1 MTKHQTFVI
10 QALEARRSD
19 DLFRARRR
27 FQNHTPAQMAER
39 YGGHGQTCAEV
50 LRDYEEHEAAIDAA
64 IEWVTQLG
72 ELRSPE
78 ALAQKLRDAISM
90 AGYYG
95 EPFGCALMA
104 QAADEIDRQAGG
116 PNALTERAECAKIAR
131 EFAWY
136 EADGCSPEE
145 SNERIAALIER
156 QPEGHSEAQYK
167 IVIEERVD
175 LLEKSVQ
182 QCMKEGWL
190 PLGGA
195 SVCVTS
201 DGRGGDSWL
210 HQQAMT
216 R

>member
-1 MTKHQTFVI
+1 MTRHQTFVI
-10 QALEARRSD
+10 QALENLRR
-19 DLFRARRR
+19 AKPV

-39 YGGHGQTCAEV
+39 YRWHGQTCAEA
-50 LRDYEEHEAAIDAA
+50 LKGYEEHEAAIDAA
-64 IEWVTQLG
+64 IAWVMQRD
-72 ELRSPE
+72 EPAPQS
-78 ALAQKLRDAISM
+78 LAQKLRDAASM

-104 QAADEIDRQAGG
+104 QAADEIERQAG
-116 PNALTERAECAKIAR
+116 
-131 EFAWY
+131 
-136 EADGCSPEE
+136 
-145 SNERIAALIER
+145 
-156 QPEGHSEAQYK
+156 QYK
-167 IVIEERVD
+167 IVIEERSD
-175 LLEKSVQ
+175 LLEKAVQ
-182 QCMKEGWL
+182 QCMNEGWL

>member
-27 FQNHTPAQMAER
+27 FQNHTPAQMAGQ
-39 YGGHGQTCAEV
+39 YGESGRTCAEI
-50 LRDYEEHEAAIDAA
+50 LKEYEEHEAAIDAA
-64 IEWVTQLG
+64 IAWVMQRD
-72 ELRSPE
+72 EPAPQS
-78 ALAQKLRDAISM
+78 LAQKLRDAASM

-104 QAADEIDRQAGG
+104 QAADEIERQAG
-116 PNALTERAECAKIAR
+116 
-131 EFAWY
+131 
-136 EADGCSPEE
+136 
-145 SNERIAALIER
+145 
-156 QPEGHSEAQYK
+156 QYK
-167 IVIEERVD
+167 IVIEERSD
-175 LLEKSVQ
+175 LLEKAVQ
-182 QCMKEGWL
+182 QCMNEGWL

>member
-104 QAADEIDRQAGG
+104 QAADEIERQAG
-116 PNALTERAECAKIAR
+116 
-131 EFAWY
+131 
-136 EADGCSPEE
+136 
-145 SNERIAALIER
+145 
-156 QPEGHSEAQYK
+156 QYK
-167 IVIEERVD
+167 IVIEERAD
-175 LLEKSVQ
+175 LLEKAVQ
-182 QCMKEGWL
+182 QCMNEGWL